1 MSFIKAAIIIGLLG
15 DLTIQ
20 IIVKNSD
27 EINKFGL
34 KTYFDKHGSI
44 ESLFIAAGM
53 TSTFAMIYQ
62 YLDPKLNS
70 ILMIAYGAA
79 LDILFRY
86 YRKDYFKSLDDY
98 YNIEPYYY
106 TIPWAIIPLFMIKF
120 LSEYL

>member
-1 MSFIKAAIIIGLLG
+1 MSFIRAAIIVGLFG
-15 DLTIQ
+15 DLTLQ
-20 IIVKNSD
+20 LIVKNSD

-34 KTYFDKHGSI
+34 KTYFEQHGSI

-53 TSTFAMIYQ
+53 TSTFAMIYK
-62 YLDPKLNS
+62 YIDPKLDA
-70 ILMIAYGAA
+70 IMMIIYATS

-106 TIPWAIIPLFMIKF
+106 TILWAIIPMFMIRY
-120 LSEYL
+120 LSYYV